1 MNTVSQLFI
10 SLLVSKIPE
19 AYLSLLILPN
29 KEKLNKLKLKIGV
42 MFNICSDLGFY
53 TYIS

>member
-10 SLLVSKIPE
+10 SVPVSKIPE

-29 KEKLNKLKLKIGV
+29 KETQQTEIKIWCNV
-42 MFNICSDLGFY
+42 
-53 TYIS
+53 